1 MSILTTRHFDLTVD
15 DAAAVVYLK
24 NRVTRGWAPGE
35 DYPNKKLIPE
45 EEKLGLRNRLLPTL
59 ASSPPQIRSQ
69 LIPILQKILQND
81 FPGQWPNFMDIT
93 VQLLNTNDGSTVFAG
108 LNCMLA
114 ICRVYR
120 FKRPENQGDFN
131 QIVQAS
137 FPQMLGIGTRLVNE
151 DSLEAW
157 EMLRI
162 LLKAYKHAIYVGLL
176 NLNVVLRSS

>member
-1 MSILTTRHFDLTVD
+1 
-15 DAAAVVYLK
+15 VVYLK

-35 DYPNKKLIPE
+35 EYPNNKQIPE
-45 EEKLGLRNRLLPTL
+45 EEKIDLRNRLLPVL

-69 LIPILQKILQND
+69 LIPILQKILHYD

-93 VQLLNTNDGSTVFAG
+93 VQLLNTNDGNTVFAG

-120 FKRPENQGDFN
+120 FKGAENRGDFN

-162 LLKAYKHAIYVGLL
+162 LLKAYKHAIYVSLL
-176 NLNVVLRSS
+176 YHRLLLRRT